1 MNNTAQWGDPRL
13 QEILVLLKQ
22 MQKETPEGNAKTDTD
37 PLDTD
42 LFNTDLLNTDPL
54 DALLA
59 QVQSIHKYYTEADK
73 AYSTVEQR
81 LSDTMETIMALARL
95 DFARRASVTDRG
107 DVIDAVALGLNMLG
121 EELHA
126 TYVSNSYVDN
136 IIHSMLNTLVVVTP
150 DSSIKLVNRA
160 ALELLEYEDYELVG
174 RSINRVFLPN
184 HYDNIVQRLQSEQ
197 MVGGIE
203 EVYIT
208 QSGVK
213 VPVLLSGALMHNEA
227 GTVNGIVFVA
237 QDITERKAEQIALE
251 RAKDAAEMAA
261 RAKSQ
266 FLANMSHEIRTPLN
280 GIIGMANLLFDTALT
295 EAQYEQ
301 AETILR
307 SSDSLLDIVNDIL
320 DFSKV
325 EAGKIDL
332 EEQPFILND
341 CIEDCLDLVATKAA
355 KKRLEIIYKIE
366 DKLNAE
372 AIPTLIGDVTRIRQ
386 ILTNLLSNAVKF
398 TNEGEIIVRAWLRAA
413 QDKQAT
419 RLENERLELCL
430 SVQDSGIGIPTDR
443 FEQIFDSFSQ
453 ADVSTTRRY
462 GGTGLGLSISKLL
475 CETMGGRIWV
485 ESEEGSGSTFFCTI
499 NIARATK
506 GKPFKIYHQ
515 NKLANKSLLL
525 VDDNATVRKILI
537 DSIAKWEMS
546 GKAVASATEA
556 LSLLASGNHY
566 DVCLIDSQMPNLDG
580 YALINQIRQNSRY
593 NNINLVLLKTVS
605 ESERSD
611 IQQYI
616 TATVTKPIKLRS
628 LAAALVE
635 ATTQKIRPQIAS
647 HQKID
652 EPIARSHPLRI
663 LLAEDNIVNQK
674 VALLLLKKFGYAA
687 DIAANGVEAIDALKQ
702 QHYDVILMDI
712 QMPEMDGLEAT
723 KQILAGWTTSQRPRI
738 IAMTANALKGDR
750 ERYLAE
756 GMDDYVSK
764 PISADALAHAL
775 QQVRPLPPTGTYPTI
790 K

>member
-355 KKRLEIIYKIE
+355 KKQLEIIYKIE